1 LIHFHIDYL
10 HLPILRHL
18 DVPTLTTMMHGRLDL
33 PELQAVL
40 QQFPSAPL
48 ASISN
53 VQREPLSWANWMGTV
68 YHGLPEDDLIFK
80 STAEDYFAFLGR
92 ICPEKGLDRAIEIA
106 RKTGIPLKIA
116 AKVDSADRDYFQSV
130 IKPLLRQPYLDF
142 IGEIGQEEKSAFLG
156 GARAL
161 LFPIDWPEPF
171 GLVMIEA
178 LACGTPVIAFDH
190 GSVREVIEDGR
201 SGYIVN
207 DLPSAIEAVQ
217 KIDRLDRTACR
228 QSFLERFTSRRM
240 AENYTTIYE
249 KLTTS

>member
-1 LIHFHIDYL
+1 
-10 HLPILRHL
+10 
-18 DVPTLTTMMHGRLDL
+18 M
-33 PELQAVL
+33 A
-40 QQFPSAPL
+40 
-48 ASISN
+48 
-53 VQREPLSWANWMGTV
+53 
-68 YHGLPEDDLIFK
+68 
-80 STAEDYFAFLGR
+80 
-92 ICPEKGLDRAIEIA
+92 
-106 RKTGIPLKIA
+106 
-116 AKVDSADRDYFQSV
+116 DSRDYFQSV

-207 DLPSAIEAVQ
+207 DFPSAIEAVQ
-217 KIDRLDRTACR
+217 KIDRLARTASWIKTSLSISSDSLSSCR
-228 QSFLERFTSRRM
+228 TLWITARSVDS
-240 AENYTTIYE
+240 
-249 KLTTS
+249 